1 MPEGKLPMTASPA
14 LELDSFFMR
23 ELQTVNE
30 DVRRVAALATFHR
43 LRPSNDI
50 TVEEFL
56 TSLQAHEELWA
67 VVSSLGIVEFAQALT
82 GGGGGSSAGP
92 GTASEPGRRTRLT
105 ESQKG
110 GLKEAI
116 AQVLAAHPSGMSR
129 TEVTAAVIA
138 AGLVPAGIEQGD
150 LQIKVRQPLHELVA
164 AGQIHTVGEKRLMK
178 YLAGPPSQTK

>member
-1 MPEGKLPMTASPA
+1 MTASPA

-43 LRPSNDI
+43 LRPGNDI

-67 VVSSLGIVEFAQALT
+67 VVRSLGIVEFAQALA
-82 GGGGGSSAGP
+82 GGGGGSSGP
-92 GTASEPGRRTRLT
+92 ATAPESGRRTRLT
-105 ESQKG
+105 ENQKA
-110 GLKEAI
+110 GLKDAI
-116 AQVLAAHPSGMSR
+116 ARVLAAHPAGMSR
-129 TEVTAAVIA
+129 TEVTAAVVA

-178 YLAGPPSQTK
+178 YLAGPSGQAR

>member
-1 MPEGKLPMTASPA
+1 MTASQA

-43 LRPSNDI
+43 LRPSNDV

-56 TSLQAHEELWA
+56 TSLQAHAELWA
-67 VVSSLGIVEFAQALT
+67 VVSSLGIVDFAQALA
-82 GGGGGSSAGP
+82 GVGGSSSSSGP
-92 GTASEPGRRTRLT
+92 AATSESGRRTRLT

-116 AQVLAAHPSGMSR
+116 ARVLAANPSGMSR

-138 AGLVPAGIEQGD
+138 AGLIPAGIEQGD